1 MSGVPKRFLLD
12 GDSWWPVETP
22 YGEMLLGG
30 NEEALHHV
38 LLPNA
43 AAAARP
49 NLEEER
55 RGRPGEVAR
64 AELQL
69 KEYFAG
75 DRQVFDLLLEPV
87 GTEFQRAVW
96 LSLATIA
103 YGKTASYGDIA
114 RQVGRPTAFRAVGM
128 ANGANPLPVVLP
140 CHRVIGSDGSLT
152 GFGGGLDLKAEMLA
166 HERAVLQARS

>member
-1 MSGVPKRFLLD
+1 MNGAPKRFLID
-12 GDSWWPVETP
+12 GDSWWSIETP

-30 NEEALHHV
+30 NEEVLHHV
-38 LLPNA
+38 LLPNSA
-43 AAAARP
+43 ACARP
-49 NLEEER
+49 ALEETD

-64 AELQL
+64 AEVQL

-75 DRQVFDLLLEPV
+75 DRREFDLVLEPV
-87 GTEFQRAVW
+87 GTDFQRAVW
-96 LSLATIA
+96 LALSTIG

-114 RQVGRPTAFRAVGM
+114 RHIGRPTAFRAVGL

-152 GFGGGLDLKAEMLA
+152 GFGGGLDLKAQMLE
-166 HERAVLQARS
+166 HERAVLQASA